1 MKKSRAT
8 AAALL
13 AALLT
18 PFSAPAQ
25 TYPVRQI
32 TIVVAFPAGA
42 AQDIAARVIAKKL
55 NEQFGRPVI
64 VENRPGAAGTVGSA
78 LVARAAPDGYTL
90 LLGALGAMVVTPLA
104 KKNVGYDPARDFTP
118 IALLT
123 SQPMILLV
131 SETGPYKTFAELV
144 AAGKQPGAKL
154 NYASAGIGSLSNFA
168 SEQFNAALGTGFL
181 HVPYQ
186 GSAPALRALI
196 GGEVAMYFAAATDAV
211 PRLKQSARGLL
222 VSLPRRWPSAP
233 DVPSLTD
240 LGLQE
245 PNMDMWYGLLGP
257 AGVPKDIVAK
267 LNDAVQAALK
277 DPAVQQSVPGSEVT
291 FGTPESFAAMLNAD
305 LARVA
310 KQIALTGFKAE

>member
-1 MKKSRAT
+1 MSSIYFR
-8 AAALL
+8 
-13 AALLT
+13 
-18 PFSAPAQ
+18 
-25 TYPVRQI
+25 
-32 TIVVAFPAGA
+32 
-42 AQDIAARVIAKKL
+42 
-55 NEQFGRPVI
+55 
-64 VENRPGAAGTVGSA
+64 
-78 LVARAAPDGYTL
+78 
-90 LLGALGAMVVTPLA
+90 
-104 KKNVGYDPARDFTP
+104 
-118 IALLT
+118 
-123 SQPMILLV
+123 
-131 SETGPYKTFAELV
+131 
-144 AAGKQPGAKL
+144 
-154 NYASAGIGSLSNFA
+154 
-168 SEQFNAALGTGFL
+168 
-181 HVPYQ
+181 YQ